1 MPAFGNL
8 LLAPPNLDTS
18 PVKEKMP
25 RLGRVADGDA
35 MFRGYRCGY
44 RADDICDERSGFQIA
59 LAQFRRHVPRHEQ
72 QSHYLFVCWNCA
84 CQFFNGMAYRTM
96 RWKRVAAPRD
106 GEGGNAPVASDLE
119 HKTK

>member
-1 MPAFGNL
+1 MHTEYYKHRSIKNNKLLFGLHGSVSMPAFGNL
-8 LLAPPNLDTS
+8 LLAAPNLDAS

-44 RADDICDERSGFQIA
+44 RADDVCDERSGFQIV

-84 CQFFNGMAYRTM
+84 CQFFNG
-96 RWKRVAAPRD
+96 D
-106 GEGGNAPVASDLE
+106 GV
-119 HKTK
+119 